1 MLGFKFHEVMEGTL
15 QREGETFD
23 RPFRF
28 EFEVVAPSAL
38 GFLTSV
44 VAEMRGTARID
55 GLAKDGP
62 AEGTLEMS
70 PFLRRQLRYRFTL
83 KADDG
88 REYRFDGQKSINY
101 LRPLTT
107 WTTLP
112 GTLYDPEGK
121 VWGTALLR
129 FVMKRE
135 LVNLLTSFRPVRDPV
150 GAFHG

>member
-1 MLGFKFHEVMEGTL
+1 MLGFSFNEVMEGTV
-15 QREGETFD
+15 QRDGERFD

-28 EFEVVAPSAL
+28 EFVVTAPSAL
-38 GFLTSV
+38 GFFTDV
-44 VAEMRGTARID
+44 VGETKGTVRID
-55 GLAKDGP
+55 GLAKEAF

-70 PFLRRQLRYRFTL
+70 PFLKRRLRYEFRL

-88 REYRFDGQKSINY
+88 QDYRFDGTKSISY

-112 GTLYDPEGK
+112 GTLYDSKGK

-129 FVMKRE
+129 FSLRRE
-135 LVNLLTSFRPVRDPV
+135 LLSLLGSFRAVREAGG
-150 GAFHG
+150 GANA